1 MVKTVVVDIFDDAL
15 TENAEAF
22 GLVLGNPVGATIV
35 DGNGAALIG
44 ASDQPSVGQPQV
56 TALPIVVSE
65 GDAMTGF
72 VLQLSAP
79 SRSSVT
85 VNYQLVNGT
94 AIANNAADF
103 HAKSETLVFAPG
115 ETVKW
120 IPLLLTDNI
129 AAEGDEVF
137 SLDLFSATNATIAQ
151 RLVVATIVDD
161 DGSARVFSYGRSN
174 DQYTVTSALDRIAE
188 SPDGGID
195 TVRSSVSYTLPD
207 HVENLVLTGSAVN
220 GIGNAAQN
228 VFRGTAANNTFDG
241 GDGIDTVVMSGPRA
255 DYLLAG
261 DTVARTVSGGVSGSD
276 TLLSIE
282 RLHFADLV
290 LASDT
295 LPGGHTYQ
303 AWALFN
309 AGFDSAPSRAELSQW
324 TAQLDRLGGNPI
336 ELAQAMINHYAPGV
350 SDDQLV
356 AHLWS
361 TIVGAPIPLDMLA
374 AYSGLIAD
382 GSFTQ
387 ASLLA
392 FAANIDFNTVELI
405 GVIGQTV
412 GLDAAWFPPP
422 GG

>member
-1 MVKTVVVDIFDDAL
+1 MW
-15 TENAEAF
+15 
-22 GLVLGNPVGATIV
+22 P
-35 DGNGAALIG
+35 
-44 ASDQPSVGQPQV
+44 P
-56 TALPIVVSE
+56 
-65 GDAMTGF
+65 
-72 VLQLSAP
+72 
-79 SRSSVT
+79 
-85 VNYQLVNGT
+85 
-94 AIANNAADF
+94 
-103 HAKSETLVFAPG
+103 
-115 ETVKW
+115 
-120 IPLLLTDNI
+120 
-129 AAEGDEVF
+129 
-137 SLDLFSATNATIAQ
+137 
-151 RLVVATIVDD
+151 
-161 DGSARVFSYGRSN
+161 
-174 DQYTVTSALDRIAE
+174 
-188 SPDGGID
+188 
-195 TVRSSVSYTLPD
+195 
-207 HVENLVLTGSAVN
+207 
-220 GIGNAAQN
+220 
-228 VFRGTAANNTFDG
+228 
-241 GDGIDTVVMSGPRA
+241 
-255 DYLLAG
+255 
-261 DTVARTVSGGVSGSD
+261 GSD

-282 RLHFADLV
+282 RLQFADLG